1 MEVRQENRLIP
12 LVLYLGGLLAM
23 FLGTRVFPTVSAAQ
37 MKKILDYQAAHIND
51 INASIERDR
60 AMGAQRNVSQTPS
73 IYVTSHGKTE
83 ALPGG
88 GVDYKLLK
96 QYLDYLLR
104 Q

>member
-1 MEVRQENRLIP
+1 M
-12 LVLYLGGLLAM
+12 G
-23 FLGTRVFPTVSAAQ
+23 
-37 MKKILDYQAAHIND
+37 
-51 INASIERDR
+51 IER
-60 AMGAQRNVSQTPS
+60 NVNQTPS

-88 GVDYKLLK
+88 GVDYTLLK

>member
-1 MEVRQENRLIP
+1 
-12 LVLYLGGLLAM
+12 
-23 FLGTRVFPTVSAAQ
+23 
-37 MKKILDYQAAHIND
+37 MKKFLDYEAAHINE

-60 AMGAQRNVSQTPS
+60 ALGISRNVNQTPTV
-73 IYVTSHGKTE
+73 YVTAHGKTE

-96 QYLDYLLR
+96 NYFDYLLR